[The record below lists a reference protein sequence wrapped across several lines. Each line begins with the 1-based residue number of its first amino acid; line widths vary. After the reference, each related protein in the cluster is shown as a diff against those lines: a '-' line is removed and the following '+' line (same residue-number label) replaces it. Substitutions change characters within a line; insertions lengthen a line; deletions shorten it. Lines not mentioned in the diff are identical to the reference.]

1 MIIKLT
7 LTNGKLFGVN
17 PMQVLTVE
25 DISDGNCRIFV
36 NAADNSGKGRSYDV
50 PGTLDDIIGRLN
62 SK

>member
-7 LTNGKLFGVN
+7 LTSGKLFGVN

-36 NAADNSGKGRSYDV
+36 NANDNSGKGRSYDV
-50 PGTLDDIIGRLN
+50 PGT
-62 SK
+62 STTS